1 MIKKDKLE
9 ALYRKYY
16 IDRNFEREEVFT
28 ALKEK
33 YDIESVLYP
42 GSFVHITPS
51 FIFPKTIYIDS
62 DKGAISFFNEMV
74 FLNEMVISRKK
85 YPENPTIQFIGQNY
99 NSPLTLVKESFDLLI
114 SHYGGI
120 ISQPCKKYL
129 KIGGLLLANNSH
141 ADAGVTYLDDDFT
154 LIATINCNRKNK
166 ISEEN
171 LSSYFIPKKKQNI
184 TITSLINSQKGI
196 GYTTTADLYIFR
208 KTR

>member
-1 MIKKDKLE
+1 MIKKDKME
-9 ALYRKYY
+9 ALYKKYY

-33 YDIESVLYP
+33 YAIKSVLYP

-51 FIFPKTIYIDS
+51 FIFPKTTYIDS
-62 DKGAISFFNEMV
+62 DKGALSFFDDMTFINEMAI
-74 FLNEMVISRKK
+74 NRKK
-85 YPENPTIQFIGQNY
+85 YQEDTTIQFFGQNY
-99 NSPLTLVKESFDLLI
+99 NSPLPLAKESFDLLI

-129 KIGGLLLANNSH
+129 KIGGLLLVNNSH
-141 ADAGVTYLDDDFT
+141 ADAGVAYLDDNFT

-171 LSSYFIPKKKQNI
+171 LSSYFIPKKQQNI

-196 GYTTTADLYIFR
+196 GYTTTADLYIFKKIR
-208 KTR
+208 